1 MSDLARFLISLS
13 QDAAEMEA
21 FTNDPE
27 LLLAGA
33 DLSPEDKAVLRSG
46 NVEEI
51 YQRLGEEKAEYSK
64 YCSME
69 NLPTPKPP
77 KKPKPPEPKPPQPK
91 PPVKHAEAGL

>member
-13 QDAAEMEA
+13 QDATEMEA

-46 NVEEI
+46 DVEAI

-64 YCSME
+64 HCSME
-69 NLPTPKPP
+69 ILPPPKTPKGPKPPAPKPP
-77 KKPKPPEPKPPQPK
+77 KPK
-91 PPVKHAEAGL
+91 PPVKRVEASL